1 MAFVLDKIAAGFNVG
16 DVLGHYTIQASLG
29 RGNFSSVW
37 LAEHKNQQ
45 QDRPAS
51 QLVALK
57 VPHAM

>member
-37 LAEHKNQQ
+37 LAEHKDQQ